1 MKETPST
8 LTNASVVSRDLVQ
21 IVLNIADINGL
32 DILSCDIQNY
42 YFPAECQ
49 DKIQTHDDPE
59 FESEAGTIMI
69 VRMAPYGLKSSGTE
83 FYAHLPET
91 LLMCPQ
97 TYSYGQLNGYIN

>member
-1 MKETPST
+1 MGKNLCQKTRFVPGGHMKETPST

-49 DKIQTHDDPE
+49 DKI
-59 FESEAGTIMI
+59 
-69 VRMAPYGLKSSGTE
+69 
-83 FYAHLPET
+83 
-91 LLMCPQ
+91 
-97 TYSYGQLNGYIN
+97 